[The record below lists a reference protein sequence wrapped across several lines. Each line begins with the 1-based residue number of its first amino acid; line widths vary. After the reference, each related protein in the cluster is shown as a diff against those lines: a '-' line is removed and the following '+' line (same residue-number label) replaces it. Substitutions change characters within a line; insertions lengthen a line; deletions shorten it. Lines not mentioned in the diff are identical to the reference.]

1 VGSEIVPGMPTQRG
15 WRLAHLVSRLLEP
28 AERNAVC
35 GDLLES
41 GTNGL
46 PALRDVMGLVVRRQM
61 ALWWDWRPWV
71 ALLGIVVPLGL
82 LLSHAARAWAD
93 THSVYVFLYVDN
105 WTWLFLEIPGARR
118 DLFLFAGRAAL
129 GALALAG
136 VSWTS
141 GFALGALSRRTA
153 WVTLLLFAFAVL
165 LGTAGT
171 TTMTRANS
179 FLNGLNGGVLAMPFY
194 AVVFPR
200 LARAILVIVPAWLG
214 LRRSLQGRPLAL
226 LPLMAGAVTIAWLT
240 IWPAE
245 RLTTSILRDRVIT
258 TIGPA
263 GDWLIG
269 TEPIPLAP
277 WSATL
282 VALAPLAS
290 IVTIAALQRW
300 HRRPDS
306 V

>member
-1 VGSEIVPGMPTQRG
+1 VGDEIAPDMPAQRG
-15 WRLAHLVSRLLEP
+15 WRLVHLALWLLEP
-28 AERNAVC
+28 TERNAVC

-41 GTNGL
+41 GTSRL
-46 PALRDVMGLVVRRQM
+46 PALRDVMGLAVRRQL
-61 ALWWDWRPWV
+61 ALWLDWRPWV
-71 ALLGIVVPLGL
+71 ALIGIVVPVGL

-93 THSVYVFLYVDN
+93 SHSVYLFLYVDH

-118 DLFLFAGRAAL
+118 DLFFFAGRAAL

-136 VSWTS
+136 VSWAS
-141 GFALGALSRRTA
+141 GFMLGALSRRTA
-153 WVTLLLFAFAVL
+153 WVTLFLLGVAVL

-171 TTMTRANS
+171 TTMARANA
-179 FLNGLNGGVLAMPFY
+179 FNGDVLAMPFY

-226 LPLMAGAVTIAWLT
+226 LPLVSGAMTIAWLT

-245 RLTTSILRDRVIT
+245 RLTSSILRDRGIN
-258 TIGPA
+258 TIESG

-269 TEPIPLAP
+269 TESIPLAP

-282 VALAPLAS
+282 VALLPLAS
-290 IVTIAALQRW
+290 VVTIATLQRW
-300 HRRPDS
+300 HKRPDS

>member
-1 VGSEIVPGMPTQRG
+1 
-15 WRLAHLVSRLLEP
+15 
-28 AERNAVC
+28 
-35 GDLLES
+35 
-41 GTNGL
+41 
-46 PALRDVMGLVVRRQM
+46 MGLVVRRQM

-93 THSVYVFLYVDN
+93 THSVYVFLYLDN

-118 DLFLFAGRAAL
+118 DLFLLAGRAAL

-136 VSWTS
+136 VSWAS
-141 GFALGALSRRTA
+141 GFVLGALSRRTA

-245 RLTTSILRDRVIT
+245 RLTTLHPPGPHYYDDRTRRRLAHRDRVDPSCSLV
-258 TIGPA
+258 GHLR
-263 GDWLIG
+263 GLG
-269 TEPIPLAP
+269 AP
-277 WSATL
+277 GEYRHDRGSTAVAQAT
-282 VALAPLAS
+282 
-290 IVTIAALQRW
+290 
-300 HRRPDS
+300 
-306 V
+306 